1 MAQLPRIFLFCRT
14 AMGRVWRLGG
24 RIRENTS
31 AGGCGEEHDIVDR
44 EIGDLPLAGYLA
56 LIGQYECLLDMV
68 VLILDKG
75 VERAVYGIVLAGLDL
90 KGDGGKA
97 AVIVDQVIDLA
108 LAAVVIVVQLTT
120 RFFLFSILV
129 RMRSPVRIWVAAPKI
144 PENFGFWGFFVA
156 KSCFVGWSKISDP
169 HRDPHAEMKQW
180 NQWT

>member
-108 LAAVVIVVQLTT
+108 LAAVVIVVQLIAIGGQFAGDDSLIDGSQIESRAKMPMNWWKKPSRTA
-120 RFFLFSILV
+120 RILF
-129 RMRSPVRIWVAAPKI
+129 P
-144 PENFGFWGFFVA
+144 
-156 KSCFVGWSKISDP
+156 
-169 HRDPHAEMKQW
+169 
-180 NQWT
+180 

>member
-1 MAQLPRIFLFCRT
+1 
-14 AMGRVWRLGG
+14 MGRVWRLGG

-31 AGGCGEEHDIVDR
+31 AGGRGEEHDIVDR

-97 AVIVDQVIDLA
+97 AVIVDQVIDLS
-108 LAAVVIVVQLTT
+108 LAAVIIVVPLIAMGCLLYT
-120 RFFLFSILV
+120 
-129 RMRSPVRIWVAAPKI
+129 SP
-144 PENFGFWGFFVA
+144 
-156 KSCFVGWSKISDP
+156 SS
-169 HRDPHAEMKQW
+169 RDRV
-180 NQWT
+180 